1 MTKSPEFLNPLLG
14 IQILKH
20 VEAAESK
27 EHDSKWY
34 HVPLRTQLRAKHH
47 ILLDDNDSP
56 QASKHLP
63 TRQRASSK
71 IEPRFISQAIYQHP
85 SSSSPIHSNQR
96 GLLFYPLHSPRKLS
110 LLSTDC
116 GIHSFISFFLPLSS
130 RSLARSHERFPKHT
144 VLSQAYSFKIQD
156 CMKMFA
162 AMGYNSG
169 RGVYIQERIVWASG
183 MKWGFE
189 IYICV

>member
-20 VEAAESK
+20 VDAAESR
-27 EHDSKWY
+27 EYYSKWY

-47 ILLDDNDSP
+47 ISLDDNDSP
-56 QASKHLP
+56 QASKHLS
-63 TRQRASSK
+63 TSQRALSK
-71 IEPRFISQAIYQHP
+71 IEPRIVSQAIYQHP
-85 SSSSPIHSNQR
+85 SSSSPIHTNQKC
-96 GLLFYPLHSPRKLS
+96 LLFYPLHSPRMLS

-144 VLSQAYSFKIQD
+144 VL
-156 CMKMFA
+156 
-162 AMGYNSG
+162 
-169 RGVYIQERIVWASG
+169 
-183 MKWGFE
+183 
-189 IYICV
+189 